1 MDFEIS
7 DRIKTILEMINELK
21 RRYENESCGIEISEI
36 GGYKLTVKPKFVHKV
51 SKLTRHAELS
61 RGLLRALSIIAY
73 NEPVKQS
80 DLVKVL
86 GNRVYEYVKKLI
98 SEIEDSLKGKDI
110 IKKFEKW
117 IEEKESP
124 LLDCPWPVA
133 RCHVQSR
140 RRGQDADH
148 ADGQAGSRR
157 RKRGQQRKRSLGRQ
171 PGGR

>member
-1 MDFEIS
+1 MNEEKLALLEAALFITDKPLTI
-7 DRIKTILEMINELK
+7 DRLRKILRVRDDSKVLEMINELK

-86 GNRVYEYVKKLI
+86 GNRVYEYVKELI
-98 SEIEDSLKGKDI
+98 ELGFISAEKKSRTRILRTTRLFEEYFGEQAKI
-110 IKKFEKW
+110 IKEKGR
-117 IEEKESP
+117 SP
-124 LLDCPWPVA
+124 
-133 RCHVQSR
+133 
-140 RRGQDADH
+140 
-148 ADGQAGSRR
+148 
-157 RKRGQQRKRSLGRQ
+157 
-171 PGGR
+171 